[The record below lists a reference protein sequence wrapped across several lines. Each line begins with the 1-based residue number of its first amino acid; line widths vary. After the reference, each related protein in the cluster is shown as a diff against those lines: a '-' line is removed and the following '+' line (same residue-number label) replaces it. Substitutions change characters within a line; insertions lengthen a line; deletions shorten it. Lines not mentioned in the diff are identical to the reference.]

1 MDFMFVVVE
10 GKLFSITCSVN
21 ILTLKETLEEIQ
33 NRNECV
39 TFVLFNKKKHFERLK
54 MTLQSH
60 THASLFSY
68 R

>member
-39 TFVLFNKKKHFERLK
+39 TFVLFNKKKTF
-54 MTLQSH
+54 
-60 THASLFSY
+60 
-68 R
+68 